1 MEVPVV
7 NQAKQIHEMCTQ
19 HSRLEQEI
27 KDNREEIRS
36 FRKRLDY
43 ILYMMVV
50 ICVET
55 GISIP
60 FMM

>member
-19 HSRLEQEI
+19 HSKLEQEI
-27 KDNREEIRS
+27 KDSREEIKS
-36 FRKRLDY
+36 FKKRIDY

-60 FMM
+60 LMT

>member
-1 MEVPVV
+1 MV
-7 NQAKQIHEMCTQ
+7 NPKIHEMCTE
-19 HSRLEQEI
+19 HSKLEQEI
-27 KDNREEIRS
+27 KDNRRQIES
-36 FRKRLDY
+36 FGKRIDY
-43 ILYMMVV
+43 IMYMMVI

>member
-1 MEVPVV
+1 M
-7 NQAKQIHEMCTQ
+7 NQAKPIHEMCTQ
-19 HSRLEQEI
+19 HSKLEQEI

-50 ICVET
+50 LCIEA
-55 GISIP
+55 GITIP
-60 FMM
+60 VMI

>member
-19 HSRLEQEI
+19 HSKLEQEI
-27 KDNREEIRS
+27 KDNREEIKS
-36 FRKRLDY
+36 FKKRIDY

-50 ICVET
+50 LCIEA
-55 GISIP
+55 GITIP
-60 FMM
+60 AMI